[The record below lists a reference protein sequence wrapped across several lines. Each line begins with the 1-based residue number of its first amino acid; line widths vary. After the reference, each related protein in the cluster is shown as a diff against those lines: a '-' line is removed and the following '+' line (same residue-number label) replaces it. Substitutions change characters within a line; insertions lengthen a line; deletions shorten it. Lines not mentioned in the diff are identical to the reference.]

1 MEGNVFFVSGIDT
14 NIGKTW
20 ATGLLAKML
29 AETGRRVITQKM
41 VQTGCSGESEDI
53 VLHRRIQGIPLND
66 DDRSGLTCPY
76 IFTYPCSPHMAAA
89 RDGAEIDPARITE
102 ATRRLREKYE
112 VVLLEGAGGLMV
124 PVTETL
130 TTLEYV
136 RACGYPLVLVTSGR
150 LGSIN
155 HTLLSLLACRQYGV
169 EVKAV
174 IYNLYPAEDEAITR
188 NTLGYLRN
196 YLATHHPAA
205 VLLTL
210 PDASEGSTIEGPL
223 EQVFE

>member
-20 ATGLLAKML
+20 ATGLLAKAL
-29 AETGRRVITQKM
+29 GKAGRRVITQKM
-41 VQTGCSGESEDI
+41 VQTGCTVESEDI
-53 VLHRRIQGIPLND
+53 VLHRRIQGVPLND

-102 ATRRLREKYE
+102 ATRRLCEKYE

-136 RACGYPLVLVTSGR
+136 RDCRYPLVLVTSGR

-155 HTLLSLLACRQYGV
+155 HTLLSLFACRQYGV

-174 IYNLYPAEDEAITR
+174 LYNLYPAADEAITR
-188 NTLGYLRN
+188 NTLGYLRG
-196 YLATHHPAA
+196 YLETHHPGA

-210 PDASEGSTIEGPL
+210 PYAPEGGATEGDL

>member
-20 ATGLLAKML
+20 ATGLLAKAL
-29 AETGRRVITQKM
+29 ADAGRRVITQKM
-41 VQTGCSGESEDI
+41 VQTGCVGESEDI
-53 VLHRRIQGIPLND
+53 VLHRRLQGVTPND

-76 IFTYPCSPHMAAA
+76 LFTYPCSPHMAAA
-89 RDGAEIDPARITE
+89 CDGAEIDPARITE

-112 VVLLEGAGGLMV
+112 IVLLEGAGGLMV
-124 PVTETL
+124 PVTGTL

-136 RACGYPLVLVTSGR
+136 RDCDYPLVLVTSGR

-155 HTLLSLLACRQYGV
+155 HTLLSLFACRQYGV

-174 IYNLYPAEDEAITR
+174 VYNLYPAEDEAITR
-188 NTLGYLRN
+188 NTLEYLSGYLGI
-196 YLATHHPAA
+196 HHPGA
-205 VLLTL
+205 VLLML
-210 PDASEGSTIEGPL
+210 PDASEGGAIEGPL
-223 EQVFE
+223 ERVFG

>member
-20 ATGLLAKML
+20 ATGLLAKAL
-29 AETGRRVITQKM
+29 AEAGRRVITQKM
-41 VQTGCSGESEDI
+41 VQTGCTAESEDI
-53 VLHRRIQGIPLND
+53 VLHRQIQGVPLND

-102 ATRRLREKYE
+102 ATCRLCEKYE

-136 RACGYPLVLVTSGR
+136 RDCGYPLVLVTSGR

-155 HTLLSLLACRQYGV
+155 HTLLSLFACRQYGV

-174 IYNLYPAEDEAITR
+174 LYNLYPAADEAITR
-188 NTLGYLRN
+188 NTLGYLRG
-196 YLATHHPAA
+196 YLETHHPGA
-205 VLLTL
+205 VWLTL
-210 PDASEGSTIEGPL
+210 PDASEGGAIEGDL